1 VGAAEQRHQHP
12 GTLHAYNPSNL
23 AQEYWNSDQSGTRD
37 QLDPWLKF
45 TLPLVANG
53 RVYVVGTG
61 QLTAYGLLP

>member
-1 VGAAEQRHQHP
+1 
-12 GTLHAYNPSNL
+12 
-23 AQEYWNSDQSGTRD
+23 
-37 QLDPWLKF
+37 LDPWLKF